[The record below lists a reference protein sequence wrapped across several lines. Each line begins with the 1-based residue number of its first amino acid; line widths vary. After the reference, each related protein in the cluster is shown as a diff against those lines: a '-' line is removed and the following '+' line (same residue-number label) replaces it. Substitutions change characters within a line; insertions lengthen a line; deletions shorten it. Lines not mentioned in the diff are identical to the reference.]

1 MSDHLEDKKKS
12 KKEADVLF
20 AEYAKRPSDSLRN
33 KIVEKYMYLP
43 EVLSKKYTGRG
54 IEYDDLYQIASM
66 ALVLA
71 VDRFDPAKGF
81 AFTSFA
87 TPTIIGEIKRY
98 FRDKS
103 WAVRVPRRIKDLS
116 IQLPAARETLQGEK
130 GKPPTVQEL
139 AGYMGVSEEDIL
151 EALETGNIYRAYSLD
166 HETENEGEDSGT
178 SMNHYMSV
186 EEKGYESF
194 ENADLIRDVVAK
206 LSDRERAIFDDRV
219 IGTKSQREVAQ
230 EYGVSQVTISRLEA
244 EIREKFRKEY
254 YRTV

>member
-1 MSDHLEDKKKS
+1 MSDHLEDRQKNKKD
-12 KKEADVLF
+12 ADILF
-20 AEYAKRPSDSLRN
+20 AEYAKKPSDSLRN

-43 EVLSKKYTGRG
+43 DFLSKKYTGRG

-103 WAVRVPRRIKDLS
+103 WAVTVPRRIKDLS
-116 IQLPAARETLQGEK
+116 IQLPAARETLQREK

-151 EALETGNIYRAYSLD
+151 EALETGNTYRACSLD
-166 HETENEGEDSGT
+166 QEVENEGEEGGS
-178 SMNHYMSV
+178 SLSQYMSV
-186 EEKGYESF
+186 EEGGYESF
-194 ENADLIRDVVAK
+194 ENADLIRNVVAK

-219 IGTKSQREVAQ
+219 IGTKSQQEVAR